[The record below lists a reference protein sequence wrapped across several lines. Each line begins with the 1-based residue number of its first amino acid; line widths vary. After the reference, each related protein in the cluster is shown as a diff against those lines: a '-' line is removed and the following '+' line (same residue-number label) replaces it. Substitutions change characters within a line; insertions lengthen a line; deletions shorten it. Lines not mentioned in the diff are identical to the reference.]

1 MPKKP
6 VKKKP
11 NKKTAVA
18 TTRQSNKQDLVAPS
32 KVTASMLQQDAGA
45 GQENVTQDDLA
56 IPRLA
61 ILQQLSPQCQK
72 TSSDYIE
79 DAEPGYIFNSV
90 TEDMYDGAEGLN
102 IVIVTYKRNYIEWI
116 TRAKGGGF
124 VANHGSDPAILKSCH
139 KKDGEFGQYTVEG
152 NEVVPT
158 AEYFAFILD
167 DDEPGKIIPVLI
179 SMSKMQLGK
188 ARKLNTMINQY
199 RADSEMDG
207 QKFTPASFFH
217 VWKFTVVPEN
227 NDKGSWFGWR
237 ITRHKD
243 LLSIPG
249 GSEVYLEARSFA
261 VKAEKGEVKAHD
273 PQTAETVPE
282 SAGSDAPM

>member
-6 VKKKP
+6 PKKKAAA
-11 NKKTAVA
+11 KKAVA
-18 TTRQSNKQDLVAPS
+18 RRNNAQALTAPS
-32 KVTASMLQQDAGA
+32 KVTTSMLEQDAGV
-45 GQENVTQDDLA
+45 GQENITQDDLA

-61 ILQQLSPQCQK
+61 ILQLLSPQCQK
-72 TSSDYIE
+72 NTSEYIE
-79 DAEPGYIFNSV
+79 GSEPGYLLNSV
-90 TEDMYDGAEGLN
+90 TEDMYDGEEGLK

-124 VANHGSDPAILKSCH
+124 VANHGSDPVILQSCH
-139 KKDGEFGQYTVEG
+139 KKDGEFGNYTDEG

-167 DDEPGKIIPVLI
+167 DEEPGKIIPVLI

-199 RADSEMDG
+199 RADG
-207 QKFTPASFFH
+207 VGGKFNPASFFH
-217 VWKFTVVPEN
+217 VWNFAVVPES
-227 NDKGSWFGWR
+227 NDKGNWYGWH
-237 ITRHKD
+237 ITRVGD
-243 LLSIPG
+243 LLDIPG

-261 VKAEKGEVKAHD
+261 SKAEKGEVKAQD
-273 PQTAETVPE
+273 PKNAETVPE
-282 SAGSDAPM
+282 SAGSDTPM